1 MGLESIFSIAGSAMS
16 AQTYRLSVVA
26 SNLANADSLTSANGR
41 PYRAREVV
49 FQAAPVGPDAAPGA
63 EGVRVAG
70 VTLSRAPMRRVYEP
84 GNPLAD
90 AKGYVTYPNVNLV
103 DEMINMIAASR
114 SYKANANVMN
124 AAKALFLKT
133 LTL

>member
-1 MGLESIFSIAGSAMS
+1 
-16 AQTYRLSVVA
+16 
-26 SNLANADSLTSANGR
+26 
-41 PYRAREVV
+41 
-49 FQAAPVGPDAAPGA
+49 
-63 EGVRVAG
+63 
-70 VTLSRAPMRRVYEP
+70 MRRVYEP
-84 GNPLAD
+84 GNPLAN

-114 SYKANANVMN
+114 SYTANANVMN